1 MVKNF
6 CVVMASLLRLD
17 SAAAWSGFAQKVLNP
32 THGNGW
38 IGSGPFY
45 GNIPELYFNPTHG
58 NGWILQILS

>member
-1 MVKNF
+1 MV
-6 CVVMASLLRLD
+6 CDGLPQ
-17 SAAAWSGFAQKVLNP
+17 GFAQKVPNP
-32 THGNGW
+32 THGSGW